1 VTSENRPLQF
11 KNNQQEVQFS
21 VPVRIIHSLKKEFNI
36 QDDREAND
44 FIITL
49 IEKSIADH
57 TAESNSGAFSE
68 TETKEIEEDLKGLG
82 YI

>member
-1 VTSENRPLQF
+1 VTSKNHTLQF
-11 KNNQQEVQFS
+11 NNQQEAQIT
-21 VPVRIIHSLKKEFNI
+21 VPAKIIYSLKKEFNI
-36 QDDREAND
+36 EDDDEAND

-68 TETKEIEEDLKGLG
+68 TETKEIEDDLKGLG